1 MSRIRVFRYVR
12 IERID
17 DWERAGWFWR
27 YKDAPM
33 PGSHGM
39 WSVVM
44 EWLCDCPDR
53 IPARGDK

>member
-12 IERID
+12 IERIN

-33 PGSHGM
+33 PGSHGRWAVM
-39 WSVVM
+39 M
-44 EWLCDCPDR
+44 EWLCDCPER
-53 IPARGDK
+53 KPE